1 MATAIGKDK
10 AEKLKQT
17 LKESEKVL
25 TATIT
30 EGSGKLVAG

>member
-1 MATAIGKDK
+1 MATAIGKDH

-25 TATIT
+25 AATIT
-30 EGSGKLVAG
+30 EHSGKLVAG